1 MDSYPSS
8 KTIASHLEGIAH
20 SCMKSLNDRNFSKC
34 ADGWNQM
41 ADIFRADSEHPQG
54 GLVEQTLEEHLEMQ
68 RHIAEECPEYCLRL
82 LDLYTEVNERTGS
95 ASVFM
100 TVEATGIP
108 PGVIRQSI
116 GVSKFQLI
124 DGRWL
129 CVRYGGA
136 RGMVGDS

>member
-1 MDSYPSS
+1 M
-8 KTIASHLEGIAH
+8 IATHVEGIAH
-20 SCMKSLNDRNFSKC
+20 NCVKSLNGRNFSPS
-34 ADGWNQM
+34 ASGWNQM
-41 ADIFRADSEHPQG
+41 AAIFRADSEHPQG
-54 GLVEQTLEEHLEMQ
+54 GIAEQGLEEHLEMQ
-68 RHIAEECPEYCLRL
+68 RQIAQEHPQYRLRL
-82 LDLYTEVNERTGS
+82 LDLHTEVDERAGS

-108 PGVIRQSI
+108 PGVIRQSV

>member
-1 MDSYPSS
+1 MDKHPSS
-8 KTIASHLEGIAH
+8 KAIASHVEGIAH
-20 SCMKSLNDRNFSKC
+20 NCMKSLNDRNFSKG
-34 ADGWNQM
+34 ANGWTQM

-54 GLVEQTLEEHLEMQ
+54 GLVEQIVEEHLDMQ
-68 RHIAEECPEYCLRL
+68 RQIAEEFPEYRLRL
-82 LDLYTEVNERTGS
+82 LDLYTEVSERAGS

-108 PGVIRQSI
+108 PGMIRQSI
-116 GVSKFQLI
+116 GVSKFRLI